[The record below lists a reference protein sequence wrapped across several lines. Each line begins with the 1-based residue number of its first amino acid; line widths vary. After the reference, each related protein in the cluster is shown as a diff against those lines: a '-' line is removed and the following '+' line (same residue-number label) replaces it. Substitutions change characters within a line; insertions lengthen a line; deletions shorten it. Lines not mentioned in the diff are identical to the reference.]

1 MAQFDVYRNPN
12 TATRARIPYLV
23 DVQSELLDSLATRV
37 VVPLCKPAV
46 LKGRLAERLNPVFQV
61 EGRKVCMLTPE
72 LAGIPARALG
82 APVCNLSGERDAFVS
97 ALDLIISGI

>member
-12 TATRARIPYLV
+12 PATRAKIPYLV

-37 VVPLCKPAV
+37 VVPLCKSAV
-46 LKGRLAERLNPVFQV
+46 LKGRLAERLNPVFEV

-72 LAGIPARALG
+72 LAGIPVRILG
-82 APVCNLSGERDAFVS
+82 APVGNLSAERDALVS

>member
-12 TATRARIPYLV
+12 PATRARIPYLV

-37 VVPLCKPAV
+37 VVPLCKPVV

-61 EGRKVCMLTPE
+61 EGRKSACSRPNW
-72 LAGIPARALG
+72 RASLRG
-82 APVCNLSGERDAFVS
+82 A
-97 ALDLIISGI
+97 